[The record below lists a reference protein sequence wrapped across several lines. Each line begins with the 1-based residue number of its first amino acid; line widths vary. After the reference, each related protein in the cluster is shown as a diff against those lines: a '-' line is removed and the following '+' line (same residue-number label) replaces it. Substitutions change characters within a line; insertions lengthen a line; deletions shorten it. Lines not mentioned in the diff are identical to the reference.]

1 MLYECHK
8 TVKLRSGPIK
18 AGSVSIGQRKIA
30 KIATRVGGRVRVA
43 YLPSDPS
50 KAILAENMGLMNE

>member
-1 MLYECHK
+1 MLYECHE

-18 AGSVSIGQRKIA
+18 AGPVSIGQRKIA

-43 YLPSDPS
+43 YLSSDPS
-50 KAILAENMGLMNE
+50 KAILADNMGLMNE